1 MIRYHGT
8 PITPAAAAVQILK
21 GRHGLVSFEHP
32 EQIGLVAEMCQSFV
46 LDNGAFSHWRAGKGE
61 VDCRAYAAWVRDWY
75 RHPGF
80 DWCLIPDVIDGDESR
95 NTDLING
102 WVADN
107 RDIQSVPVWHL
118 HESLDW
124 LRTLIG
130 MFPRIALGSSGEYS
144 QPGSKN
150 WEVRMNEAMEVLCDS
165 DGRPKVKIHG
175 LRMMDPTIFSRF
187 PLASVDS
194 CNVARNIGIDASWE
208 SFKYGTALRKSVR
221 GVVMAQHCEDHA
233 SATVWR
239 RSREEQYRLLFG

>member
-1 MIRYHGT
+1 MIEH
-8 PITPAAAAVQILK
+8 
-21 GRHGLVSFEHP
+21 SFLIHAICP
-32 EQIGLVAEMCQSFV
+32 FV
-46 LDNGAFSHWRAGKGE
+46 KHQQWDYYTVKIRTAQTVDVHEIENTLNSVRGVRE

-95 NTDLING
+95 NTELING